1 MIVLILWVCTEQIH
15 YVCAMSQPYQSFTRS
30 REELEMLAVYGA
42 LQNPQPKA
50 ICIEC
55 IDLRF
60 AQGFEHFREEMLE
73 VSRHEDI
80 VMRLAGSLT
89 PLAYPNEMPSR
100 CKYLKKQLVFKCK
113 KFPSIERIIVIAH
126 KNCAYYDTVP
136 SVQNHRCNDEYGI
149 ERGDLPLIGSF
160 LEIVFPGKSIELYH
174 ADLIDGG
181 RLVAFNQVPLIN
193 FELHSPHEQQRI
205 QRIMAIGTKV

>member
-1 MIVLILWVCTEQIH
+1 
-15 YVCAMSQPYQSFTRS
+15 
-30 REELEMLAVYGA
+30 MLAVYGA

-73 VSRHEDI
+73 VNRHEDI

-160 LEIVFPGKSIELYH
+160 LEIVFALFKGIGQNGTLFIYACQPLFSSNNQQLSSRLCLHHLYS
-174 ADLIDGG
+174 
-181 RLVAFNQVPLIN
+181 F
-193 FELHSPHEQQRI
+193 
-205 QRIMAIGTKV
+205 